1 MNKTTDWNLQGDYF
15 ETCNCVTACPCVWL
29 QPPSEGNCKL
39 MVAWHIDRG
48 HFNGQSLDG
57 LNVALACYSPGH
69 MKDGN
74 WQAAL
79 YVDEQADDQQFD
91 AIMQIF
97 GGKQGGHPAILM
109 SFVSEVLGAKRVRID
124 YQAQDNKRQ
133 LSIPDIAQAEIESI
147 QGIGGGDATI
157 ENPPLC
163 VVPSHPAVV
172 ARSRNYQYQDYDKTW
187 KFTDR
192 NGYYSSFIYQP

>member
-39 MVAWHIDRG
+39 MVAWHIERG
-48 HFNGQSLDG
+48 HFNDQSLDG

-109 SFVSEVLGAKRVRID
+109 SFVSEVLGAKKVRID
-124 YQAQDNKRQ
+124 YRAQDNKRQ

-172 ARSRNYQYQDYDKTW
+172 ARSNNYQYQDYDKAW
-187 KFTDR
+187 KFTDC
-192 NGYYSSFIYQP
+192 NGYYSPFIYQP